1 MSHYTPTPA
10 DFDDDDTGSEETAGA
25 PCSSAEQEPGEERR
39 QYHITT
45 IRYQQRQER
54 DKRGR
59 LSAAGQRIER
69 YRTAGAEIVELYK
82 ALIADYQSHARQ
94 HLAGYTTPAGS
105 AAAIGARDEKIV
117 KLQRELDQIWH
128 KATAEQRR
136 TIGRRRAIIDH
147 YRSRRASLYAAVQ
160 HLSIYAAATRR
171 TAAAEAPA
179 HPEEEPGA
187 G

>member
-1 MSHYTPTPA
+1 MSQYIPTAA
-10 DFDDDDTGSEETAGA
+10 DFDDDDETAGA
-25 PCSSAEQEPGEERR
+25 PCSSAEQEPGQEPGEERR

-59 LSAAGQRIER
+59 LSAADQRIER

-82 ALIADYQSHARQ
+82 DLIADYQSHARQ
-94 HLAGYTTPAGS
+94 HLDGHATPPHIWETVA
-105 AAAIGARDEKIV
+105 ARDERIV

-128 KATAEQRR
+128 RATAEQRR
-136 TIGRRRAIIDH
+136 TIGRRRAVIDH

-179 HPEEEPGA
+179 HPEEETGA